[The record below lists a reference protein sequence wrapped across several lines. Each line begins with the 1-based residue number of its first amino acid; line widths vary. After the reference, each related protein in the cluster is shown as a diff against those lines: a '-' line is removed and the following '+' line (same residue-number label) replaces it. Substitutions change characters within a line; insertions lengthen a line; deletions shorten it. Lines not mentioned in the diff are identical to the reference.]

1 MSLIP
6 WKKKENALQKNS
18 DGANRVEPFG
28 SEWGRILDRFF
39 EEPGSVWDR
48 AFAPNEG
55 WAPSL
60 DVVDKEREISVSV
73 ELPGVDPKDF
83 EISILGQTLVV
94 TGQKKSEKEEKG
106 KTFYRSER
114 SYGSFRREIG
124 LPEGVDPEKVNAE
137 YANGVL
143 TIRIEKQKAATP
155 KRIAVA
161 TK

>member
-1 MSLIP
+1 L
-6 WKKKENALQKNS
+6 
-18 DGANRVEPFG
+18 G
-28 SEWGRILDRFF
+28 SEWGRLLDRFF
-39 EEPGSVWDR
+39 EEPWSLWDR
-48 AFAPNEG
+48 SLAASGG
-55 WAPSL
+55 WVPSL
-60 DVVDKEREISVSV
+60 DVVDGEKEIAVTV

-83 EISILGQTLVV
+83 EISVLGQTLVV

-124 LPEGVDPEKVNAE
+124 LPEGTDPEKVNAE